1 MQVNARAGLTFA
13 TGLKSLMRADP
24 DIIMVGEIR
33 DREAAQIAIEAA
45 LTGHLVLSTLHT
57 NDAPTAIARLT
68 EMGVE
73 PFLVASAIDCV
84 VAQRLARQLCQHCKQ
99 RTVLTAEVLRANGFS
114 AHVDV
119 EAYEPVGCARCGTSG
134 YKGRIGLYEVMT
146 VTDEIRQLAIRR
158 ASADEIAAVA
168 MRAGMRR
175 LRQDGLEKVKLGRT
189 SLTEVARV
197 TGTGSLTYD

>member
-1 MQVNARAGLTFA
+1 
-13 TGLKSLMRADP
+13 
-24 DIIMVGEIR
+24 
-33 DREAAQIAIEAA
+33 
-45 LTGHLVLSTLHT
+45 
-57 NDAPTAIARLT
+57 
-68 EMGVE
+68 
-73 PFLVASAIDCV
+73 
-84 VAQRLARQLCQHCKQ
+84 
-99 RTVLTAEVLRANGFS
+99 VLRANGFS

-119 EAYEPVGCARCGTSG
+119 EAYEPVGCGRCGDSG

-158 ASADEIAAVA
+158 ASADEIAAW
-168 MRAGMRR
+168 RCGPGMRR